1 MIVFQVIIGERWLR
15 WRPIMADNWRLVLSF
30 REIREFPWHLSDLHV
45 SQGALEMMREYVYK
59 KTEEH
64 LDALKSFEST

>member
-1 MIVFQVIIGERWLR
+1 
-15 WRPIMADNWRLVLSF
+15 MADNWRLVLSF

-45 SQGALEMMREYVYK
+45 SPGALEMMREYIYIYK

-64 LDALKSFEST
+64 FCVPLKSFEST